1 MGIVLEFFR
10 ARQHRF
16 IALDHFPCNRGV
28 HIFDS
33 FHRLHRTEAG
43 ALIKAGAH
51 IGEVDKNNVTE
62 LINSKSTDANANEL
76 TIEMGVFVAVGKA
89 VGGGELE
96 RHQTGGGELDDLS
109 LREIDQSRRI
119 ECGEGFRQGQLD
131 VSAVGTALNKQIE
144 GLSQRSIGG
153 KFAR

>member
-1 MGIVLEFFR
+1 MTSRDDIRE
-10 ARQHRF
+10 
-16 IALDHFPCNRGV
+16 IN
-28 HIFDS
+28 
-33 FHRLHRTEAG
+33 
-43 ALIKAGAH
+43 
-51 IGEVDKNNVTE
+51 KNNVAE

-89 VGGGELE
+89 VGGGKLE
-96 RHQTGGGELDDLS
+96 RHRAGEGELDDLS

-119 ECGEGFRQGQLD
+119 ECRKSFHQGQLD
-131 VSAVGTALNKQIE
+131 VRAVGAALDEQIE